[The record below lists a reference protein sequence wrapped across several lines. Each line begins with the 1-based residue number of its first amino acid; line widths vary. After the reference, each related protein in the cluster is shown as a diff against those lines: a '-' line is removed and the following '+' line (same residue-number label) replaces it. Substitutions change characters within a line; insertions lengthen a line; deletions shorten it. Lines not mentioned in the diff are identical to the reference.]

1 MEEIYRASNGAQ
13 VFVGDD
19 ADYEK
24 IKDNPKFKSCRCCKY
39 GPGGHKETLGYS
51 SPGAPKGK
59 FYLYAEADNRI
70 AINVLDLDDPNMV
83 PFKCFE
89 IALAYIKKQLDG
101 GYNVL
106 VACNSG
112 HSRGPST
119 GLAFLRSI
127 GDMPH
132 NFHKSETIYR
142 TLYRKYDPGMGM
154 RQQLRSH
161 WAELQD
167 LEIKNV

>member
-1 MEEIYRASNGAQ
+1 MEQIYDN
-13 VFVGDD
+13 VWVGDD
-19 ADYEK
+19 TDYEK
-24 IKDNPKFKSCRCCKY
+24 IESNKDWRSVRMCKY
-39 GPGGHKETLGYS
+39 GPGGHQQTLGYS
-51 SPGAPKGK
+51 SLAAPKGK
-59 FYLYAEADNRI
+59 NYLSVEAGNRI
-70 AINVLDLDDPNMV
+70 AINIIDMEDPNMI
-83 PFKCFE
+83 PFECIKLGLDY
-89 IALAYIKKQLDG
+89 AKKQLEDG
-101 GYNVL
+101 KKVL
-106 VACNSG
+106 FACNSG